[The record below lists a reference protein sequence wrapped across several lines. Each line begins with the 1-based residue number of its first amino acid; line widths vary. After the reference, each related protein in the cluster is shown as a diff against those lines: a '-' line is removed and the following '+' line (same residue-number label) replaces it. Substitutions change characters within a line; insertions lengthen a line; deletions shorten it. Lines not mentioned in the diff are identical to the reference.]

1 MKSDFKP
8 VVRNKR
14 TNDLYFYNG
23 GNSFTNIRTQKSGEV
38 SNEEAKRTFSINTQ
52 ATVLI
57 NDYPI
62 VAKMITKLG
71 LVFEKN
77 K

>member
-14 TNDLYFYNG
+14 TNDFYFYNG
-23 GNSFTNIRTQKSGEV
+23 GNSFTNIRTQRSGEV
-38 SNEEAKRTFSINTQ
+38 SDEDAKRTFSINTQ

-62 VAKMITKLG
+62 VAKMIAKLG
-71 LVFEKN
+71 LVFEQN